1 MRLHLV
7 LAVAPLV
14 VACSTTYKVP
24 EFASANGADEHFMGV
39 ADLLNK
45 DTPVDV
51 IFVHGMCTHDAT
63 WPPAAVKTLYEA
75 FGGNAGDVNIA
86 PAPVEGTGITLY
98 QQTLTLPGGK
108 LRANA
113 VLWSPLTTPL
123 KAQLCY
129 DQTDKSPICPPAEAS
144 KVYPYQRATLN
155 RILKDGILD
164 DCLSDAMIYQGRS
177 RDDISGQM
185 QKAIVQASATSG
197 GEAKAGDLVAAAAAV
212 SPSIPLV
219 IVSES
224 LGSKVAFDA
233 IWKLIANAS
242 TAAAGQRTPATAAEH
257 HSARLESS

>member
-1 MRLHLV
+1 
-7 LAVAPLV
+7 
-14 VACSTTYKVP
+14 
-24 EFASANGADEHFMGV
+24 
-39 ADLLNK
+39 
-45 DTPVDV
+45 
-51 IFVHGMCTHDAT
+51 
-63 WPPAAVKTLYEA
+63 
-75 FGGNAGDVNIA
+75 
-86 PAPVEGTGITLY
+86 
-98 QQTLTLPGGK
+98 
-108 LRANA
+108 
-113 VLWSPLTTPL
+113 
-123 KAQLCY
+123 
-129 DQTDKSPICPPAEAS
+129 
-144 KVYPYQRATLN
+144 
-155 RILKDGILD
+155 
-164 DCLSDAMIYQGRS
+164 MIYQGRS